1 MRNPREAHGLIP
13 TRGQDRQAAAGTG
26 ERGGRIVF
34 VLPSF
39 AGGGAERVVV
49 TVAGTLAQR
58 GRDIHLIALSGAGPL
73 ESLAPAGLPVHVL
86 DRPRVRQALP
96 ALVRTIRRLRP
107 TALVSTISQ
116 LNLAVAALR
125 PVLPASM
132 AVYLRETNT
141 PSRNLANL
149 PPLANLLMRSG
160 YRMLYPKAT
169 GVVCNAGIVAQEL
182 ELDFLVEP
190 ARIHRI
196 DNPVDIAGL
205 RARAQPA
212 RRAPGPGARF
222 VAAGRLTRQ
231 KGFDRLV
238 ESFAR
243 LSPDSHLTILGE
255 GPDESALRRRIDD
268 LGLAKQISLAG
279 FQAEPWRDYA
289 GADAFLLPSRWEG
302 MPNAALEA
310 LACGTPVI
318 ATSEAGGI
326 AEVAKDA
333 APGAVSVAEWGEA
346 FDTAMAAVGG
356 NPQTDQLPDS
366 LLPSRFALDAVVD
379 RWSVLLGCG
388 RAAP

>member
-1 MRNPREAHGLIP
+1 MRHSREAPGLIP
-13 TRGQDRQAAAGTG
+13 SRGQDARAAANTG
-26 ERGGRIVF
+26 DRGGRTVF

-49 TVAGTLAQR
+49 TVAGALAER

-73 ESLAPAGLPVHVL
+73 ANLAPAALPVHVL
-86 DRPRVRQALP
+86 DRPRVRHALP

-107 TALVSTISQ
+107 ATLVSTISQ

-125 PVLPASM
+125 PALPASM

-149 PPLANLLMRSG
+149 PPFAGLLMRSG
-160 YRMLYPKAT
+160 YRTLYPKAT
-169 GVVCNAGIVAQEL
+169 GVVCNAAVVAWEL
-182 ELDFLVEP
+182 EMDFMVEP

-205 RARAQPA
+205 RSRALPV

-222 VAAGRLTRQ
+222 VAAGRLTHQ
-231 KGFDRLV
+231 KGFDRLID
-238 ESFAR
+238 SFAR
-243 LSPDSHLTILGE
+243 LPSDSHLTILGE
-255 GPDESALRRRIDD
+255 GPDEAALRRRIEDRS
-268 LGLAKQISLAG
+268 LEKRVVLAG
-279 FQAEPWRDYA
+279 FQADPWRAYA

-318 ATSEAGGI
+318 ATPEAGGI
-326 AEVAKDA
+326 AEVAEDA
-333 APGAVSVAEWGEA
+333 GPDAVSVAEWGEP
-346 FDTAMAAVGG
+346 FDSAMAAVVAAPAGDDLRG
-356 NPQTDQLPDS
+356 D
-366 LLPSRFALDAVVD
+366 LLPARFALDAVVD
-379 RWSVLLGCG
+379 RWAALVDFG
-388 RAAP
+388 RPAA

>member
-1 MRNPREAHGLIP
+1 MRDPREAYGLIP
-13 TRGQDRQAAAGTG
+13 TRGQDRQAAAGIG
-26 ERGGRIVF
+26 ERGGRVVF

-49 TVAGTLAQR
+49 TVAGALAQQ

-73 ESLAPAGLPVHVL
+73 ASLAPAGLPVHVL
-86 DRPRVRQALP
+86 ERPRVRQALP
-96 ALVRTIRRLRP
+96 TLIRTIRRLRP
-107 TALVSTISQ
+107 TVLVSTISQ

-149 PPLANLLMRSG
+149 PPFAGLLMRSG

-205 RARAQPA
+205 RTRAQPG
-212 RRAPGPGARF
+212 RRTPGPGARF

-238 ESFAR
+238 ECFAR
-243 LSPDSHLTILGE
+243 HSPDSHLTILGE
-255 GPDESALRRRIDD
+255 GPDESALRRRIET
-268 LGLAKQISLAG
+268 LGLAKRISLAG
-279 FQAEPWRDYA
+279 FEPEPWREYA

-318 ATSEAGGI
+318 ATPEAGGI
-326 AEVAKDA
+326 SEVAEDA
-333 APGAVSVAEWGEA
+333 APGAVTVAAWGEEFEA
-346 FDTAMAAVGG
+346 AMATVLAQ
-356 NPQTDQLPDS
+356 PPSAEPRES
-366 LLPSRFALDAVVD
+366 LLPERFALESVIQCWAALLD
-379 RWSVLLGCG
+379 RRS
-388 RAAP
+388 AAP